1 MKKSK
6 STNNGIEKKELIIRK
21 LQESQR
27 KKKKTNENQWRSVD
41 QVEKQKENVKRVKS
55 MKKHEQEG
63 GRIR

>member
-6 STNNGIEKKELIIRK
+6 STNNEIEEKELIIRK

-41 QVEKQKENVKRVKS
+41 QVEKQKENGKRVKS